1 MPKILLISG
10 SPRCGNT
17 EFILKEILKGLKT
30 KTKELIL
37 LRQQK
42 IKHCQG
48 CLSCDQT
55 KKCIIR
61 DDMDYLYERMLWAD
75 IFVIGTSNYFDNVP
89 GLLKDFID
97 RTNPFC
103 ETDKLKGK
111 KLINIV
117 VGGGETKNSSRVAK
131 HALTYFAHGHK
142 INIVASY
149 FFQALRIGELKNNQ
163 QALKMIPKII
173 QKINVLV

>member
-17 EFILKEILKGLKT
+17 EFILKEIFQGLKT
-30 KTKELIL
+30 KTKELVL

-75 IFVIGTSNYFDNVP
+75 ILVIGTPNYFDNVP

-97 RTNPFC
+97 RTNPFY

-117 VGGGETKNSSRVAK
+117 VGGGETKNSARVTRQ
-131 HALTYFAHGHK
+131 ALKYFADCHQLK
-142 INIVASY
+142 IIGTY
-149 FFQALRIGELKNNQ
+149 FFQALKPNEIKSKPE
-163 QALKMIPKII
+163 AIKII
-173 QKINVLV
+173 QQIIKRLNLLK